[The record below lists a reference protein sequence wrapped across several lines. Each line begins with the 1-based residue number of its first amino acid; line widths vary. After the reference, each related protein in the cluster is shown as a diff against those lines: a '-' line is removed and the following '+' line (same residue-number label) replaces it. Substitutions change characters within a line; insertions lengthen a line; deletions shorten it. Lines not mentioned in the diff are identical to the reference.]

1 MALTF
6 IYGNSGNGKSEFIY
20 HKVADM
26 AESAPYQHFFIVV
39 PEQFTLK
46 TQRRLVDCSPNHV
59 IMNVDVVSFERLAYR
74 VFDELGIHHTV
85 MEETGKSLVL
95 RRIVEENEDRLT
107 ILKGNLTKMG
117 YIAELKSVISE
128 LMQYG
133 ISPGD
138 LEDILS
144 ELKEDSALSFK
155 LRDILHIYRAF
166 EEYLQDDYVTAEK
179 VLEVLMD
186 VAEESVLLKGSVIV
200 FDGYTGFTPVQM
212 NLVRRLMPLVSDIYV
227 TVTLDVREPLF
238 RGNRKPGAENSV
250 QDHANDVNV
259 LRGSRKTEH
268 MAGDSRSASLAGKN
282 SQMQELF
289 YMSHKMVN
297 ALMAA
302 AHDTAFP
309 IAEPI
314 RIEAH
319 EKSRFAKNPVL
330 AHLEQNLFRQCGTAF
345 EEDCGGRLQFY
356 SIASPRE
363 ELAFATA
370 EISSLV
376 REQGYHYRDFAIV
389 SGDAECYDHYAD
401 AVFGMYDIPYF
412 ADKKQSILY
421 HPLIELLRS
430 ILEMAE
436 DNYSYE
442 SVFRYLRTGLCGFR
456 EEEVDLL
463 ENYCI
468 EKGIRGLSRWKK
480 RFLKPFARH
489 GRVKEDVEQAQAV
502 LEELNRL
509 RERLM
514 EQTETVIS
522 VLKKKEAS
530 VRERTEALYAFLC
543 SLSVEGQL
551 REKQEVFEE
560 SGEELQASAYRQ
572 IYKIVIDLFD
582 KMVDLLGEERLSPS
596 DFSDVLEAGFSAA
609 KVGSIPQGNDC
620 VILGDIERTR
630 LDGVKILF
638 FLGVNDGVIPQ
649 KAGRQSILSQY
660 DREVMESH
668 RMELAPGEREQMFLQ
683 RFYLYLNLTKPSD
696 ALYLTYAR
704 MDGEGKAV
712 RPSYLIGTLQKLF
725 PGARLHE
732 VETEAF
738 LPVVTAKSSVETWLK
753 GLTQAEEELKQ
764 RERTGKAGERSR
776 QELEFPSYETVRQKY
791 AVQAEDTSV
800 SGKAIPTEERKMTPR
815 GKQPEFE
822 SWKALHHWYM
832 SQEEWA
838 PRIRSMLDAHFMTYS
853 GEYLEADL
861 ARLLYGTVL
870 VNSVTRL
877 ELFARCAFAHFLEYG
892 LKLAD
897 RKEFTFESLDMGTMF
912 HAILQKY
919 CSHLEKSYGWD
930 AVTESQQ
937 EELLREVMEEA
948 VLEMPN
954 ESLLESSRSAYV
966 LERIYRI
973 MRRSIWAIHEQM
985 RRGDFRPEGYE
996 LEFSHVSQL
1005 TPESL
1010 MRTVGSVDRMDLYE
1024 KEDRIYVKVVDYKS
1038 GNTKFQLLSLYY
1050 GKQLQLVLYLS
1061 AAMKKLQKEYPDKEF
1076 VPAGILYYHLDDPM
1090 VEADKAEPEE
1100 IANRILA
1107 QMRPN
1112 GLINREPDIYLHMDR
1127 ELLNNKKSD
1136 VVPVSLK
1143 KDLTLSKVGT
1153 SAASTEDF
1161 KLLTDYVSR
1170 CMEEE
1175 GRQMIAGDINVRPYR
1190 LADKTGCDY
1199 CAYRGACGFDLKVGG
1214 YEYKREEYLKDEEI
1228 WERLRAADDE

>member
-26 AESAPYQHFFIVV
+26 AEHAPYQHFFIVV

-46 TQRRLVDCSPNHV
+46 TQRRLVDCSPHHV

-117 YIAELKSVISE
+117 YIGELKSVISE

-133 ISPGD
+133 ITPGD
-138 LEDILS
+138 LEDFLK
-144 ELKEDSALSFK
+144 ELREDSALSFK
-155 LRDILHIYRAF
+155 LRDILQIYRAF
-166 EEYLQDDYVTAEK
+166 EDYLRDDYVTAEK
-179 VLEVLMD
+179 VLKVLMD
-186 VAEESVLLKGSVIV
+186 IADDSALLKDSVIV

-212 NLVRRLMPLVSDIYV
+212 NLVRRLMSLASDLYV

-238 RGNRKPGAENSV
+238 RGSQRPGAGSYAPDN
-250 QDHANDVNV
+250 QNAANVF
-259 LRGSRKTEH
+259 RSSRKAEN
-268 MAGDSRSASLAGKN
+268 MACDSRSVSLAGRN
-282 SQMQELF
+282 PQMQELF

-297 ALMAA
+297 ALLAA
-302 AHDTAFP
+302 AHDTSFS

-319 EKSRFAKNPVL
+319 EKSRFARNPVL
-330 AHLEQNLFRQCGTAF
+330 GHLEQNLFRLMGTAY
-345 EEDCGGRLQFY
+345 EEECGGRLQFY
-356 SIASPRE
+356 SISSPRE
-363 ELAFATA
+363 ELAFAAA

-376 REQGYHYRDFAIV
+376 RRQGYHYRDFAIV
-389 SGDAECYDHYAD
+389 SGNVECYENYAD
-401 AVFGMYDIPYF
+401 TVFSLYDIPYF
-412 ADKKQSILY
+412 ADRKQSILY
-421 HPLIELLRS
+421 HPLIELIRAV
-430 ILEMAE
+430 LEMAE
-436 DNYSYE
+436 NNYSYE
-442 SVFRYLRTGLCGFR
+442 SVLRYLRTGLAGFR
-456 EEEVDLL
+456 GEETDLL

-468 EKGIRGLSRWKK
+468 EKGIRGISRWKK

-489 GRVKEDVEQAQAV
+489 GRVQEDAEQSQRE
-502 LEELNRL
+502 LEALNRL
-509 RERLM
+509 RKRLL
-514 EQTETVIS
+514 EQTETVFS
-522 VLKKKEAS
+522 VLQKKEAS

-543 SLSVEGQL
+543 DLSVEEQL
-551 REKQEVFEE
+551 REKQEEFEE
-560 SGEELQASAYRQ
+560 SGDELQASAYRQ

-582 KMVDLLGEERLSPS
+582 KMVDLLGEERLSAA
-596 DFSDVLEAGFSAA
+596 DYADVLEAGFSAA

-630 LDGVKILF
+630 LDGVKVLF
-638 FLGVNDGVIPQ
+638 FLGVNDGLIPK

-712 RPSYLIGTLQKLF
+712 RPSYLISTLQKLF
-725 PGARLHE
+725 PGAKLRE
-732 VETEAF
+732 IEAEEF

-753 GLTQAEEELKQ
+753 GLMLAEEALKR
-764 RERTGKAGERSR
+764 RERDVKEGEKYQ
-776 QELEFPSYETVRQKY
+776 QEQMLWRGEAEWQKNELALEDISASEK
-791 AVQAEDTSV
+791 SV
-800 SGKAIPTEERKMTPR
+800 PDEERKLTLR
-815 GKQPEFE
+815 EKLQGFE
-822 SWKALHHWYM
+822 AWKALHHWYM
-832 SQEEWA
+832 GQEEWA
-838 PRIRSMLDAHFMTYS
+838 PRIQSMQNAHFMTYN

-892 LKLAD
+892 LKLAN
-897 RKEFTFESLDMGTMF
+897 RKEFTFENLDMGTMF

-919 CSHLEKSYGWD
+919 CTRLEESCGWED
-930 AVTESQQ
+930 VTESQQ
-937 EELLREVMEEA
+937 EELLKEAMEEA

-985 RRGDFRPEGYE
+985 RRGDFRPGGYE
-996 LEFSHVSQL
+996 VEFSHADRL

-1010 MRTVGSVDRMDLYE
+1010 MRIVGSVDRVDLYE

-1061 AAMKKLQKEYPDKEF
+1061 AAMEKLQKDYPDKEI

-1090 VEADKAEPEE
+1090 VEAEVAEPEE
-1100 IANRILA
+1100 IANKILA
-1107 QMRPN
+1107 QMKPN
-1112 GLINREPDIYLHMDR
+1112 GLVNREPDVYLHMDR
-1127 ELLNNKKSD
+1127 ELLQNKKSD
-1136 VVPVSLK
+1136 VIPVALK
-1143 KDLTLSKVGT
+1143 KDLTLSKTGT

-1161 KLLTDYVSR
+1161 KLLTDYVGR
-1170 CMEEE
+1170 CMEDE
-1175 GRQMIAGDINVRPYR
+1175 GRQMIEGDINVRPYR
-1190 LADKTGCDY
+1190 LGDKTGCDY
-1199 CAYRGACGFDLKVGG
+1199 CAYRSVCGFDPKVGG
-1214 YEYKREEYLKDEEI
+1214 YEYKREEFLKDDEV
-1228 WERLRAADDE
+1228 WERLRENR

>member
-20 HKVADM
+20 HKIADM
-26 AESAPYQHFFIVV
+26 AEHALYQHFFIVV

-46 TQRRLVDCSPNHV
+46 TQRRLVDCSPHHV

-117 YIAELKSVISE
+117 YIGELKSVISE

-133 ISPGD
+133 ITPGN
-138 LEDILS
+138 LEDFLS
-144 ELKEDSALSFK
+144 ELKGDSALSFK
-155 LRDILHIYRAF
+155 IRDILHIYRAF
-166 EEYLQDDYVTAEK
+166 EDYLRDDYVTAEK
-179 VLEVLMD
+179 VLEVLMN
-186 VAEESVLLKGSVIV
+186 VADDSVLLKNSVIV

-212 NLVRRLMPLVSDIYV
+212 NLVRRLMCLASDLYV
-227 TVTLDVREPLF
+227 TVTLDVRESLF
-238 RGNRKPGAENSV
+238 RGIRKSKNGSDALDIQNS
-250 QDHANDVNV
+250 ANVF
-259 LRGSRKTEH
+259 RGSRKAEN
-268 MAGDSRSASLAGKN
+268 MVCDIRPVSFASRN
-282 SQMQELF
+282 PQMQELF
-289 YMSHKMVN
+289 YMSHKMVT
-297 ALMAA
+297 ALAAA
-302 AHDTAFP
+302 AHDTSFP

-314 RIEAH
+314 RIEPH

-330 AHLEQNLFRQCGTAF
+330 THLEQNLFRLRGTAY
-345 EEDCGGRLQFY
+345 EGECGGRLQFY
-356 SIASPRE
+356 SISSPRE
-363 ELAFATA
+363 ELAFAAA

-389 SGDAECYDHYAD
+389 SGNIECYENYAD
-401 AVFGMYDIPYF
+401 AVFSLYDIPYF

-421 HPLIELLRS
+421 HPLIELIRAV
-430 ILEMAE
+430 LEVAE
-436 DNYSYE
+436 NNYSYE
-442 SVFRYLRTGLCGFR
+442 SVFRYLRTGLAGFR
-456 EEEVDLL
+456 GEETDLL

-468 EKGIRGLSRWKK
+468 EKGIRGISRWKK

-489 GRVKEDVEQAQAV
+489 GRVQEDAEQSQRE
-502 LEELNRL
+502 LEVLNRL
-509 RERLM
+509 RERLL

-522 VLKKKEAS
+522 VMQKKEAS

-543 SLSVEGQL
+543 NLSVEEQL
-551 REKQEVFEE
+551 REKQEDFEAG
-560 SGEELQASAYRQ
+560 GEELEASAYRQ
-572 IYKIVIDLFD
+572 IYKIVIDLLD
-582 KMVDLLGEERLSPS
+582 KMVDLLGEERLSAA
-596 DFSDVLEAGFSAA
+596 DYADVLEAGFSAA

-630 LDGVKILF
+630 LDGVKVLF
-638 FLGVNDGVIPQ
+638 FLGVNDGLIPK

-725 PGARLHE
+725 PGAKLCE
-732 VETEAF
+732 IEAAAF

-753 GLTQAEEELKQ
+753 GLKLK
-764 RERTGKAGERSR
+764 GKE
-776 QELEFPSYETVRQKY
+776 
-791 AVQAEDTSV
+791 
-800 SGKAIPTEERKMTPR
+800 SGP
-815 GKQPEFE
+815 E

-838 PRIRSMLDAHFMTYS
+838 PRIQSMLDAHFMTYG

-861 ARLLYGTVL
+861 ARLLYGEVL

-919 CSHLEKSYGWD
+919 CTRLEKSCGWED
-930 AVTESQQ
+930 VTESQQ
-937 EELLREVMEEA
+937 EELLKEAMEEA

-985 RRGDFRPEGYE
+985 RRGDFRPGGYE
-996 LEFSHVSQL
+996 VEFSHADRL

-1024 KEDRIYVKVVDYKS
+1024 KDDRIYVKVVDYKS

-1061 AAMKKLQKEYPDKEF
+1061 AAMEKLQKDYPDKEI

-1090 VEADKAEPEE
+1090 VEAEVARPEE
-1100 IANRILA
+1100 IASKILA
-1107 QMRPN
+1107 QMKPN
-1112 GLINREPDIYLHMDR
+1112 GLVNREPDVYLHMDR
-1127 ELLNNKKSD
+1127 ELLQNKKSD
-1136 VVPVSLK
+1136 VIPVTLK
-1143 KDLTLSKVGT
+1143 KDMTLSKTGT

-1161 KLLTDYVSR
+1161 KLLTDYVGR
-1170 CMEEE
+1170 CMEDE
-1175 GRQMIAGDINVRPYR
+1175 GRRMIEGDINVRPYR
-1190 LADKTGCDY
+1190 LGDKTGCDY
-1199 CAYRGACGFDLKVGG
+1199 CAYRGVCGFDPKVGG
-1214 YEYKREEYLKDEEI
+1214 YEYKREESLKDEEI
-1228 WERLRAADDE
+1228 WERLRQEGSVNL

>member
-6 IYGNSGNGKSEFIY
+6 IYGNSGNGKSEYIY

-26 AESAPYQHFFIVV
+26 AERAPYQHFFIVV

-46 TQRRLVDCSPNHV
+46 TQRRLVDCSPHHV

-95 RRIVEENEDRLT
+95 RRIVEENEDKLT

-117 YIAELKSVISE
+117 YIGELKSVISE

-133 ISPGD
+133 ITTGD
-138 LEDILS
+138 LEDFLQ
-144 ELKEDSALSFK
+144 ELQEDSALSFK

-166 EEYLQDDYVTAEK
+166 EDYLRDDYVTAEK

-186 VAEESVLLKGSVIV
+186 VAEDSALLKDSVIV
-200 FDGYTGFTPVQM
+200 FDGYTGFTPVQK
-212 NLVRRLMPLVSDIYV
+212 NLVRRLMCLGSDLYV

-238 RGNRKPGAENSV
+238 RGIRMSKSGSDAPDIQNS
-250 QDHANDVNV
+250 ANV
-259 LRGSRKTEH
+259 LRGSRKEEN
-268 MAGDSRSASLAGKN
+268 MVRDSRSVSLVGRN
-282 SQMQELF
+282 PQMQELF

-297 ALMAA
+297 VLVAA
-302 AHDTAFP
+302 AYDASFL

-314 RIEAH
+314 RIEMH

-330 AHLEQNLFRQCGTAF
+330 AHLEQNLFRLRGTAY
-345 EEDCGGRLQFY
+345 EEECGGRLQFY
-356 SIASPRE
+356 SISSPRE
-363 ELAFATA
+363 ELSFAA
-370 EISSLV
+370 AKISSLV

-389 SGDAECYDHYAD
+389 SGNVECYENYAD
-401 AVFGMYDIPYF
+401 TVFSLYDIPYF

-421 HPLIELLRS
+421 HPLIELIRAV
-430 ILEMAE
+430 LEMAE
-436 DNYSYE
+436 NNYSYE
-442 SVFRYLRTGLCGFR
+442 SVFRYLRTGLAGFR
-456 EEEVDLL
+456 GEETDLL

-468 EKGIRGLSRWKK
+468 EKGIRGISRWKK

-489 GRVKEDVEQAQAV
+489 GRVQEDAEQSQAE
-502 LEELNRL
+502 LEALNRL
-509 RERLM
+509 RERLL
-514 EQTETVIS
+514 EQTETMIL

-530 VRERTEALYAFLC
+530 VRERTEALYAFLRN
-543 SLSVEGQL
+543 LSVEEQL
-551 REKQEVFEE
+551 REKQEAFEE

-582 KMVDLLGEERLSPS
+582 KMVDLLGEERLSAA
-596 DFSDVLEAGFSAA
+596 DYADVLEAGFSAA

-638 FLGVNDGVIPQ
+638 FLGVNDGLIPK

-668 RMELAPGEREQMFLQ
+668 RMELTPGEREQMFLQ

-725 PGARLHE
+725 PEAELRE
-732 VETEAF
+732 IEAETF
-738 LPVVTAKSSVETWLK
+738 LPVVTAKSSVESWLK
-753 GLTQAEEELKQ
+753 GLTLAEEELRR
-764 RERTGKAGERSR
+764 RERDIKEEEKNR
-776 QELEFPSYETVRQKY
+776 QEQALRRDEAEFTEN
-791 AVQAEDTSV
+791 
-800 SGKAIPTEERKMTPR
+800 AIA
-815 GKQPEFE
+815 
-822 SWKALHHWYM
+822 WKALHHWYM
-832 SQEEWA
+832 SREEWA
-838 PRIRSMLDAHFMTYS
+838 PRIQSMMDAHFMTYN

-912 HAILQKY
+912 HTILQKY
-919 CSHLEKSYGWD
+919 CIRLEKSCGWED
-930 AVTESQQ
+930 VTESQQ
-937 EELLREVMEEA
+937 EDLLKEAMEEA

-954 ESLLESSRSAYV
+954 ESLLESSRNAYV

-973 MRRSIWAIHEQM
+973 MKRSIWAIHEQM
-985 RRGDFRPEGYE
+985 KRGDFRPGGYE
-996 LEFSHVSQL
+996 MEFSHADRL

-1010 MRTVGSVDRMDLYE
+1010 MRTVGSVDRVDLYE
-1024 KEDRIYVKVVDYKS
+1024 KDDRIYVKVVDYKS

-1061 AAMKKLQKEYPDKEF
+1061 AAMKKLQKDYPDKEI

-1090 VEADKAEPEE
+1090 VEAEAAQPEE
-1100 IANRILA
+1100 IADKILA
-1107 QMRPN
+1107 QMKPN
-1112 GLINREPDIYLHMDR
+1112 GLINREPDVYLHMDR
-1127 ELLNNKKSD
+1127 ELLQHKKSD
-1136 VVPVSLK
+1136 VIPVALK
-1143 KDLTLSKVGT
+1143 KDLTLSKTGT

-1161 KLLTDYVSR
+1161 KLLTDYVGW
-1170 CMEEE
+1170 CMEDE
-1175 GRQMIAGDINVRPYR
+1175 GRQMIEGDINVRPYR
-1190 LADKTGCDY
+1190 LGDKTGCDY
-1199 CAYRGACGFDLKVGG
+1199 CAYRGVCGFDPKVGG
-1214 YEYKREEYLKDEEI
+1214 YEYKREEFLKDEEV
-1228 WERLRAADDE
+1228 WERLWENR

>member
-1 MALTF
+1 YLYGEKIEMALTF
-6 IYGNSGNGKSEFIY
+6 IYGNSGNGKSEYIY

-26 AESAPYQHFFIVV
+26 AERAPYQHFLIVV

-46 TQRRLVDCSPNHV
+46 TQRRLVDCSPHHV

-117 YIAELKSVISE
+117 YIGELKSVISE

-133 ISPGD
+133 ITPED
-138 LEDILS
+138 LEDFLN
-144 ELKEDSALSFK
+144 ELKADSALSFK
-155 LRDILHIYRAF
+155 LQDILHIYRAF
-166 EEYLQDDYVTAEK
+166 EDYLRDDYVTAEK

-186 VAEESVLLKGSVIV
+186 VADDSALLKDSVIV

-212 NLVRRLMPLVSDIYV
+212 NLVRRLMCLVSDLYV

-238 RGNRKPGAENSV
+238 LGNQKPGA
-250 QDHANDVNV
+250 
-259 LRGSRKTEH
+259 GSC
-268 MAGDSRSASLAGKN
+268 KN
-282 SQMQELF
+282 PQMQELF

-297 ALMAA
+297 ALLAA
-302 AHDTAFP
+302 AYDVSFP

-330 AHLEQNLFRQCGTAF
+330 AHLEQNLFRLRGTAY
-345 EEDCGGRLQFY
+345 EGECGGRLQFY
-356 SIASPRE
+356 SISSPRE
-363 ELAFATA
+363 ELAFAAA

-389 SGDAECYDHYAD
+389 SGNVECYENYAD
-401 AVFGMYDIPYF
+401 TVFSLYDIPYF

-421 HPLIELLRS
+421 HPLIELIRAV
-430 ILEMAE
+430 LEMAE
-436 DNYSYE
+436 NNYSYE
-442 SVFRYLRTGLCGFR
+442 SVFRYLRTGLAGFR
-456 EEEVDLL
+456 GEETDLL

-468 EKGIRGLSRWKK
+468 EKGIRGISRWKK

-489 GRVKEDVEQAQAV
+489 GRVQEDKEQSQRE
-502 LEELNRL
+502 LEALNRL
-509 RERLM
+509 RERLL
-514 EQTETVIS
+514 EQTETIIS
-522 VLKKKEAS
+522 VLQKKEAS

-543 SLSVEGQL
+543 NLSAEEQL
-551 REKQEVFEE
+551 REKQEAFEE

-582 KMVDLLGEERLSPS
+582 KMVDLLGEEKLSAA
-596 DFSDVLEAGFSAA
+596 DYADVLETGFSSA

-630 LDGVKILF
+630 LDGVKVLF
-638 FLGVNDGVIPQ
+638 FLGVNDGLIPK

-696 ALYLTYAR
+696 ALYLTYSR

-725 PGARLHE
+725 PGAELRE
-732 VETEAF
+732 IEAEAF

-753 GLTQAEEELKQ
+753 GLTLAEEELKR
-764 RERTGKAGERSR
+764 REREVKE
-776 QELEFPSYETVRQKY
+776 
-791 AVQAEDTSV
+791 
-800 SGKAIPTEERKMTPR
+800 KAIPEEDERLKPGGR
-815 GKQPEFE
+815 ESGLE

-838 PRIRSMLDAHFMTYS
+838 PRIQSMMDVHFMTYN

-919 CSHLEKSYGWD
+919 CTRLEKSCGWED
-930 AVTESQQ
+930 VTESQQ
-937 EELLREVMEEA
+937 DEILREAMEEA

-985 RRGDFRPEGYE
+985 RRGDFRPGGYE
-996 LEFSHVSQL
+996 VEFSHADRL

-1010 MRTVGSVDRMDLYE
+1010 MRTVGSVDRVDLYE
-1024 KEDRIYVKVVDYKS
+1024 KDDRIYVKVVDYKS

-1061 AAMKKLQKEYPDKEF
+1061 AAMEKLQKDYPDKEI

-1090 VEADKAEPEE
+1090 VEAEVAQPEE
-1100 IANRILA
+1100 VANRILA
-1107 QMRPN
+1107 QMKPN
-1112 GLINREPDIYLHMDR
+1112 GLVNREPDVYLHMDR
-1127 ELLNNKKSD
+1127 ELLQNKKSD
-1136 VVPVSLK
+1136 VIPVALK
-1143 KDLTLSKVGT
+1143 KDLTLSKTGT

-1161 KLLTDYVSR
+1161 KLLTDYVGR
-1170 CMEEE
+1170 CMEDE
-1175 GRQMIAGDINVRPYR
+1175 GRRMIEGDINVRPYR
-1190 LADKTGCDY
+1190 LGDKTGCDY
-1199 CAYRGACGFDLKVGG
+1199 CAYRGVCGFDPKVGG
-1214 YEYKREEYLKDEEI
+1214 YEYKREEFLKDEEI
-1228 WERLRAADDE
+1228 WERLRENR

>member
-1 MALTF
+1 ALTF
-6 IYGNSGNGKSEFIY
+6 IYGNSGNGKSEYIY

-26 AESAPYQHFFIVV
+26 AEHEPYQHFFIVV

-46 TQRRLVDCSPNHV
+46 TQRRLVDCSPHHV

-95 RRIVEENEDRLT
+95 RRIVEENESRLT

-138 LEDILS
+138 LEDFLG
-144 ELKEDSALSFK
+144 ELKEDMALSFK

-166 EEYLQDDYVTAEK
+166 DDYLRDDYVTAEK

-186 VAEESVLLKGSVIV
+186 VAEESELLRGAVFV

-212 NLVRRLMPLVSDIYV
+212 NLVRRLMCLASDIYV

-238 RGNRKPGAENSV
+238 WGARNAGGNTRDG
-250 QDHANDVNV
+250 
-259 LRGSRKTEH
+259 
-268 MAGDSRSASLAGKN
+268 RSAGEAFLGNSSAGSASYGN
-282 SQMQELF
+282 QRGGIPARRDPQMQDLF
-289 YMSHKMVN
+289 YMSRKMVN
-297 ALMAA
+297 ALAGAA
-302 AHDTAFP
+302 GDAAFP
-309 IAEPI
+309 IAEPV
-314 RIEAH
+314 RIEAY

-330 AHLEQNLFRQCGTAF
+330 AHLEQNLFRLRGAAF
-345 EEDCGGRLQFY
+345 EGECGGCLKFY

-363 ELAFATA
+363 ELAFAAA

-389 SGDAECYDHYAD
+389 SGNVEGYENYAD
-401 AVFGMYDIPYF
+401 AVFALYDIPFF

-421 HPLIELLRS
+421 HPLIELVRS
-430 ILEMAE
+430 VLEMAE
-436 DNYSYE
+436 NNYSYE
-442 SVFRYLRTGLCGFR
+442 SVFRYLRTGLAGFR
-456 EEEVDLL
+456 EGETDLL

-468 EKGIRGLSRWKK
+468 EKGIRGASRWKK
-480 RFLKPFARH
+480 RFLKPFSRH
-489 GRVKEDVEQAQAV
+489 GRVREDTGQAQ
-502 LEELNRL
+502 EELDVLNGL
-509 RERLM
+509 RERLVY
-514 EQTETVIS
+514 QTEAVVS
-522 VLKKKEAS
+522 ALQQKDAS
-530 VRERTEALYAFLC
+530 VRERTEALYAFLR
-543 SLSVEGQL
+543 SLSVEEQL
-551 REKQEVFEE
+551 RRERERFESE
-560 SGEELQASAYRQ
+560 GAETLASSYRQ

-582 KMVDLLGEERLSPS
+582 KMVDLLGGERLSAA
-596 DFSDVLEAGFSAA
+596 DYADVLEAGFSAA
-609 KVGSIPQGNDC
+609 KVGSIPQGSDC

-630 LDGVKILF
+630 LDGVKVLF
-638 FLGVNDGVIPQ
+638 FLGVNDGLIPK

-660 DREVMESH
+660 DREVMEAH

-712 RPSYLIGTLQKLF
+712 RPSYLIGALQKLF
-725 PGARLHE
+725 LKAELKE
-732 VETEAF
+732 IKAEAF
-738 LPVVTAKSSVETWLK
+738 LPVVTAGSSVETWLK
-753 GLTQAEEELKQ
+753 GLTLAEEELRW
-764 RERTGKAGERSR
+764 REIASKESGKSR
-776 QELEFPSYETVRQKY
+776 QGRQAQPLRETEAARREEETRCGESNGQEK
-791 AVQAEDTSV
+791 AARV
-800 SGKAIPTEERKMTPR
+800 SG
-815 GKQPEFE
+815 FE
-822 SWKALHHWYM
+822 IWKALHRWYM
-832 SQEEWA
+832 NREEWA
-838 PRIRSMLDAHFMTYS
+838 PVIQKLLDAHFMTYR

-861 ARLLYGTVL
+861 VRLLYGTVL

-892 LKLAD
+892 LKLAE

-919 CSHLEKSYGWD
+919 CTRLEKSCGWD
-930 AVTESQQ
+930 DVTESQQ
-937 EELLREVMEEA
+937 EEILKEAMEEA

-954 ESLLESSRSAYV
+954 EALIESSRSAYV

-973 MRRSIWAIHEQM
+973 MRRSIWAIHKQM
-985 RRGDFRPEGYE
+985 NRGDFRPGGYE
-996 LEFSHVSQL
+996 VEFSRTDTL
-1005 TPESL
+1005 TPEVL

-1024 KEDRIYVKVVDYKS
+1024 TDERICVKVVDYKS

-1061 AAMKKLQKEYPDKEF
+1061 AAMEKLKKEHPDKEV
-1076 VPAGILYYHLDDPM
+1076 VPAGILYYHLDDPV
-1090 VEADKAEPEE
+1090 VEAEGAEPEQ
-1100 IANRILA
+1100 IAEKILA

-1112 GLINREPDIYLHMDR
+1112 GLVNREPDIYLHMDR
-1127 ELLNNKKSD
+1127 ELLQNKKSD
-1136 VVPVSLK
+1136 VIPVTLK
-1143 KDLTLSKVGT
+1143 KYLTPGKTGT

-1161 KLLTDYVSR
+1161 ELLTEYVGR

-1175 GRQMIAGDINVRPYR
+1175 GRQMMEGDINVRPYR
-1190 LADKTGCDY
+1190 LGDQTGCDY
-1199 CAYRGACGFDLKVGG
+1199 CAYRSVCGFDPKVDG
-1214 YEYKREEYLKDEEI
+1214 YEFKREESLKDEEV
-1228 WERLRAADDE
+1228 WERLRQMRGDSQT